1 MKSWAFRKVL
11 DDWKTRRVQKARAMQ
26 PADET
31 SSALRYIRQMACRKS
46 GVVDCGCWSS
56 GERATPPGQYPCRD
70 CNEPGIAMRD
80 FSDALFGSGSSGNV
94 KEERVMRRWMS
105 PDAPAPMNSDDYRR
119 ALANAWAHGW
129 ITSPQAASMLQTSLE
144 LEGTSSVVRR
154 LLKRRSVEPVREFAF
169 HIAVAAEIAE
179 IEHEMALEAKARI
192 TRLAA
197 SVPEDRQPA
206 ITWVLGLLDATN
218 SPREAC
224 SD

>member
-1 MKSWAFRKVL
+1 MKNWALKKVL
-11 DDWKTRRVQKARAMQ
+11 DDWKTRGVQKARAMQ

-56 GERATPPGQYPCRD
+56 GERATPLGQYPCRD

-80 FSDALFGSGSSGNV
+80 FSDALFGSGSSGNL

-105 PDAPAPMNSDDYRR
+105 LDAPAPMSSDDYRR

-129 ITSPQAASMLQTSLE
+129 ITAPQAASMLQTSLE
-144 LEGTSSVVRR
+144 LEATSAAVRR
-154 LLKRRSVEPVREFAF
+154 LLKRRSAKPVCESAF
-169 HIAVAAEIAE
+169 HDAVGAELAE
-179 IEHEMALEAKARI
+179 FDRTLVPKAKAAI
-192 TRLAA
+192 TRLPACT
-197 SVPEDRQPA
+197 PE
-206 ITWVLGLLDATN
+206 TKELMVSWLDATS

>member
-1 MKSWAFRKVL
+1 MKNWALKKVL
-11 DDWKTRRVQKARAMQ
+11 DDWKTRGVQKARAMQ

-46 GVVDCGCWSS
+46 GVADCGCWSS
-56 GERATPPGQYPCRD
+56 GERATPLGQYSPCRD
-70 CNEPGIAMRD
+70 CNKPGIAMRD
-80 FSDALFGSGSSGNV
+80 FSDALFGSGSGGNV

-105 PDAPAPMNSDDYRR
+105 PDAPAPMSSDDYRR

-129 ITSPQAASMLQTSLE
+129 ITSAQAASMLQTSLE
-144 LEGTSSVVRR
+144 LEATCSVVRR
-154 LLKRRSVEPVREFAF
+154 LLKRRSVEPVRESAF
-169 HIAVAAEIAE
+169 HIAVAAEFAE
-179 IEHEMALEAKARI
+179 IEHDMALKASARI

-197 SVPEDRQPA
+197 SASEDRQPT
-206 ITWVLGLLDATN
+206 ITWLLDATN

>member
-1 MKSWAFRKVL
+1 
-11 DDWKTRRVQKARAMQ
+11 
-26 PADET
+26 
-31 SSALRYIRQMACRKS
+31 
-46 GVVDCGCWSS
+46 
-56 GERATPPGQYPCRD
+56 
-70 CNEPGIAMRD
+70 
-80 FSDALFGSGSSGNV
+80 
-94 KEERVMRRWMS
+94 
-105 PDAPAPMNSDDYRR
+105 
-119 ALANAWAHGW
+119 
-129 ITSPQAASMLQTSLE
+129 MLQTSLE